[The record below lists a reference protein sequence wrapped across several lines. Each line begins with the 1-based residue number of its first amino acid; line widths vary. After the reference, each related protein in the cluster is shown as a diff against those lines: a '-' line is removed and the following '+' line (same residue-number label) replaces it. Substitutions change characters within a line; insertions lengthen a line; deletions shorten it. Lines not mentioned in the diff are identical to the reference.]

1 MNTYNKIMKVIWL
14 LIGTVMFI
22 VVTVKCFI
30 EGFDKWVFYYPLVLL
45 AFGMYF
51 FKVWMMKRMEKHMEY
66 MSEKE
71 KERI

>member
-14 LIGTVMFI
+14 LMGSVMFI
-22 VVTVKCFI
+22 AVTVMCFI
-30 EGFDKWVFYYPLVLL
+30 DGFEKWLFYYPLVLL

-51 FKVWMMKRMEKHMEY
+51 FKSWMMKRMEKHMEY
-66 MSEKE
+66 MADKE

>member
-1 MNTYNKIMKVIWL
+1 MNTYNKIMKLIWL

-22 VVTVKCFI
+22 AVTVMCFI
-30 EGFDKWVFYYPLVLL
+30 DGFEKWVFYYPLVLL

-51 FKVWMMKRMEKHMEY
+51 FKVWMMKRMEKHIEY
-66 MSEKE
+66 MSKKE

>member
-14 LIGTVMFI
+14 LIGTFMFI
-22 VVTVKCFI
+22 AVTVMCFI
-30 EGFDKWVFYYPLVLL
+30 DGFEKWVFYYPLVLL

-51 FKVWMMKRMEKHMEY
+51 FKVWMMNRMEKHIEY
-66 MSEKE
+66 MSKKE

>member
-1 MNTYNKIMKVIWL
+1 MKVIWL

-22 VVTVKCFI
+22 AVTVMCFI
-30 EGFDKWVFYYPLVLL
+30 DGFEKWVFYYPLVLL

-51 FKVWMMKRMEKHMEY
+51 FKVWMMNRMEKHIEY
-66 MSEKE
+66 MSKKE